1 LNERSSTAPN
11 RLLLRLLASRPS
23 RFKNFSIRLW
33 NAGFEH
39 RAISKFDWMAL
50 MPTTFILVFAISDGF
65 RSVNFVSRIVEFFPA
80 VLLAIGIYILFVK
93 TFVYLSG
100 MLVRQSLFEIETL
113 LPMTKSGMR
122 NIRLCGLWVDVWPW
136 LMVSFCS
143 AALGT
148 IVRAAEPNWMQIPIG
163 LIWLIFMHCLFSV
176 FGVWSLCML
185 LLTVRSSVDKRM
197 IAYPLGACW
206 LLTSFFLV
214 TDWFQ
219 LQIRQINGLELIAVV
234 SPGVVGL
241 YLVSIAWFRFP
252 NAEWGNRSDH

>member
-1 LNERSSTAPN
+1 
-11 RLLLRLLASRPS
+11 
-23 RFKNFSIRLW
+23 
-33 NAGFEH
+33 
-39 RAISKFDWMAL
+39 
-50 MPTTFILVFAISDGF
+50 
-65 RSVNFVSRIVEFFPA
+65 
-80 VLLAIGIYILFVK
+80 
-93 TFVYLSG
+93 
-100 MLVRQSLFEIETL
+100 
-113 LPMTKSGMR
+113 
-122 NIRLCGLWVDVWPW
+122 
-136 LMVSFCS
+136 
-143 AALGT
+143 
-148 IVRAAEPNWMQIPIG
+148 
-163 LIWLIFMHCLFSV
+163 
-176 FGVWSLCML
+176 ML